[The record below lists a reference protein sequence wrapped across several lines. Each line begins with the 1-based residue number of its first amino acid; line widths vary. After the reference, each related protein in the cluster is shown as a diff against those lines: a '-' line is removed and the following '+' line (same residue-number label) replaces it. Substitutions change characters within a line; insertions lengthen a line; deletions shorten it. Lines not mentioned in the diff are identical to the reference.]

1 MKIKLLRGNTYVPTY
16 GTEGAAAFDIYIPED
31 VIIKACTFC
40 NKVPL
45 GIAVELPKGTC
56 LILCARSSLG
66 TKSMLRVSNAIGVID
81 SDYRGEINVVIDNIG
96 LRDAE
101 LKQGERICQGII
113 TPIIQEQFDIVD
125 ELSETVRGSGGFGS
139 TGK

>member
-1 MKIKLLRGNTYVPTY
+1 MPTY

-31 VIIKACTFC
+31 VIIKACTFG

-81 SDYRGEINVVIDNIG
+81 SDYRGEISVVVDNIG

-113 TPIIQEQFDIVD
+113 TPIIQEHFEVVD

>member
-1 MKIKLLRGNTYVPTY
+1 MKIKLLNGNTYVPTY

-31 VIIKACTFC
+31 VTINACTFG

-45 GIAVELPKGTC
+45 GLAVELPKGTC

-81 SDYRGEINVVIDNIG
+81 SDYRGEISVVVDNIG
-96 LRDAE
+96 LRDAK
-101 LKQGERICQGII
+101 LKKGERICQGII
-113 TPIIQEQFDIVD
+113 TPVIQEQFEVVS
-125 ELSETVRGSGGFGS
+125 ELSDTERGTGGFGS
-139 TGK
+139 TGR